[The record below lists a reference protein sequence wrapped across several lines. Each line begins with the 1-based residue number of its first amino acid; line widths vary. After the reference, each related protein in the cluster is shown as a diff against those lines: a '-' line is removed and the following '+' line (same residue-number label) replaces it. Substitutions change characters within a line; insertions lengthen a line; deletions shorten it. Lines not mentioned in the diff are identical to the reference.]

1 MILSDI
7 QHNPLQWGWTCLS
20 PLFMPSLLSPF
31 HPCDSSLGLHCP
43 TLSGCGTTEMQ
54 RWSERY
60 WLQGEINLDWA
71 GLRKHRGSKRQ
82 GQGWKTHLQPRGCS
96 SEEEQLVPFWVRS
109 ARFSLLFLFFSVHH
123 IYLDWDAVSAFRSQF
138 HFCVLPQ
145 VHHFLCRCSF
155 SVNKRLLPV
164 GFWAGLSGQ
173 GNQCS
178 PWFCLDVFCCFFGT
192 SEMIVAY
199 DSDSRVSILL
209 FKGFRE

>member
-1 MILSDI
+1 MRVDLPCTSFYA
-7 QHNPLQWGWTCLS
+7 LS
-20 PLFMPSLLSPF
+20 PVSI
-31 HPCDSSLGLHCP
+31 SSLWFLFGPPLSH
-43 TLSGCGTTEMQ
+43 TLRVWNNRDAKM
-54 RWSERY
+54 SERY
-60 WLQGEINLDWA
+60 WLRGETNLDWA